1 MTVSDILTP
10 LRDSF
15 AREARGYAKMAPT
28 PEGARPHE
36 STEIQQCCANIS
48 GTYRVAA
55 HEINKLIKK
64 YGNYTITCTQK
75 NDTSEGT

>member
-10 LRDSF
+10 LRDQF

-55 HEINKLIKK
+55 HEVGKLIKK
-64 YGNYTITCTQK
+64 YGNKQTL
-75 NDTSEGT
+75 DT

>member
-10 LRDSF
+10 LRDNF

-55 HEINKLIKK
+55 HELNKLIKK
-64 YGNYTITCTQK
+64 YGSHEITHPSKTA
-75 NDTSEGT
+75 S

>member
-10 LRDSF
+10 LRDQF

-28 PEGARPHE
+28 PEGARPNE

-48 GTYRVAA
+48 GTYRVASWEVA
-55 HEINKLIKK
+55 KLIKK
-64 YGNYTITCTQK
+64 YGHK
-75 NDTSEGT
+75 ELK